1 MSQEVP
7 WWFVGRYKTNNLIYA
22 CIYFIPYMVKI
33 ILMKPF
39 KCKPIINEG

>member
-7 WWFVGRYKTNNLIYA
+7 WWFVGRYKTNNNLIYA

-33 ILMKPF
+33 ILMLAKQT
-39 KCKPIINEG
+39 IQV